1 MKKYKF
7 KNKKSLIKRIK
18 IYSKYKI
25 KYKQCN
31 KNHILTKKSNRRK
44 KRLLKLKFFNKNKIK
59 LINKLLLL

>member
-25 KYKQCN
+25 KYKPCN
-31 KNHILTKKSNRRK
+31 KNHILTKKSHKRK
-44 KRLLKLKFFNKNKIK
+44 KKLLKLKFFNKTKIK
-59 LINKLLLL
+59 ILNKLLLL